1 MEIRILNLLLRKLF
15 GEYGLNLWAK
25 LLPII
30 TLNQVD
36 LPILY
41 WAELDNQRPALR
53 VGVHFVDDAYISQ
66 KDMVHMFLSNAW
78 K

>member
-1 MEIRILNLLLRKLF
+1 MLPSLSSEGGNTLVTQLQI
-15 GEYGLNLWAK
+15 LWAK
-25 LLPII
+25 LFPII

-41 WAELDNQRPALR
+41 WAELDNQRPPLR
-53 VGVHFVDDAYISQ
+53 VGIHFVDDAYISQ
-66 KDMVHMFLSNAW
+66 KDMAHMFLSNAW